1 MLLSVSPMGEKIVGN
16 LFNELKRRNVV
27 RVGFAYIVLG
37 WVALQ
42 VGDILFEMFE
52 TPAWVGKTLAVLL
65 LLGFPFVCL
74 FAWAFEMTPEGVK
87 KTAEV
92 DQSESITHSTG
103 KKLNFVIMTALVVA
117 VGYFIWER
125 QQTPEP
131 IIEASL
137 DKSIAVL
144 PFVNMSSDEEQEWF
158 ADGLTEEILNSL
170 ARTPDLLVAS
180 RTSSF
185 QYKGQNTDVSTIAAA
200 LGVAHILEGSVR
212 RGGDKLRVTAQLIR
226 ASDGF
231 HLWSET
237 FDREPKDVIEIQE
250 NVAIEIANALKT
262 AMDPEALKKMVST
275 GTASVAAYEA
285 YLEGLVLEA
294 SVGESGAVD
303 GWEEALAAF
312 DRAIAADDQFALA
325 YWSSA
330 LYWEGHLNLTTIG
343 SDLVGMSYDDAF
355 DKYVETID
363 AAIETEENEALALK
377 FKAHKASNEMRLS
390 DAVNLYEAYIDRYPN
405 DIEGLQQL
413 INAIAMTRDTER
425 ARGHMGRMA
434 DFSHGDP
441 LQINAYINNVLFVG
455 LVDDAVTIARDVIQR
470 YPQHAFLLYQSHR
483 ILLWA
488 GHTNEA
494 AKLVTIL
501 RASEF
506 PEENIKLVLM
516 RQACAEGDADAAKQ
530 HFEDAN
536 RMYDSDPSVKYIG
549 LHILGR
555 PDEAHQLLVD
565 AELNARSLLGF
576 LFYPYFDHTYFP
588 ELAGILKKQGID
600 RPFIS
605 GPPYACKP
613 DQS

>member
-1 MLLSVSPMGEKIVGN
+1 MSN

-42 VGDILFEMFE
+42 LGDILFEMFE
-52 TPAWVGKTLAVLL
+52 TPAWVGKTLAALL
-65 LLGFPFVCL
+65 LLGFPFACI

-87 KTAEV
+87 KTEEV

-103 KKLNFVIMTALVVA
+103 KKLNFVIMTALVIA

-125 QQTPEP
+125 QQAPESA
-131 IIEASL
+131 IEVSL

-144 PFVNMSSDEEQEWF
+144 PFVNMSSDKEQEWF

-226 ASDGF
+226 ANDGF

-250 NVAIEIANALKT
+250 NVAFEIANALKT
-262 AMDPEALKKMVST
+262 AMDPEALQKMVSS
-275 GTASVAAYEA
+275 GTASVGAYEA
-285 YLEGLVLEA
+285 YLEGLALE
-294 SVGESGAVD
+294 GTSGASGNVAD
-303 GWEEALAAF
+303 WVAAVSAF
-312 DRAIAADDQFALA
+312 DRATAIDENFALA
-325 YWSSA
+325 HWHA
-330 LYWEGHLNLTTIG
+330 AFYWESQVGLTDIG
-343 SDLVGMSYDDAF
+343 SEISELSIEEKLVRYLAA
-355 DKYVETID
+355 ID
-363 AAIETEENEALALK
+363 AAINAEDNDALALK
-377 FKAHKASNEMRLS
+377 YRAHKAHNELRIA
-390 DAVNLYEAYIDRYPN
+390 DAQNLAERYIDEYPN
-405 DIEGLQQL
+405 DIEGLNQL
-413 INAIAMTRDTER
+413 LETLANMRDADSVKEHLSRLTKIGHDDPNA
-425 ARGHMGRMA
+425 
-434 DFSHGDP
+434 
-441 LQINAYINNVLFVG
+441 LNALLNKILFVG
-455 LVDDAVTIARDVIQR
+455 LVDEAVKLARDVLQR
-470 YPQHAFLLYQSHR
+470 YPQHAFLVYQAHR
-483 ILLWA
+483 VLLWD
-488 GHTNEA
+488 GHVEEA
-494 AKLVTIL
+494 RQWADVV

-506 PEENIKLVLM
+506 PKDSIWLM
-516 RQACAEGDADAAKQ
+516 SLRQACAENDITGAKILFDQ
-530 HFEDAN
+530 LVNAEN
-536 RMYDSDPSVKYIG
+536 RDISIVYISMQ
-549 LHILGR
+549 IMSQ
-555 PDEAHQLLVD
+555 PDTAHQLLID
-565 AELNARSLLGF
+565 ADLDFRALASFLN
-576 LFYPYFDHTYFP
+576 YPYFDHNHFP
-588 ELAGILKKQGID
+588 ELAAILKQQGVD